1 MAIFSCKC
9 SLVLITGLFFFA
21 SCNDSANADEAV
33 GEVMSGEKIYLQN
46 CVSCHGKEGNLGV
59 SDAADLSKSKL
70 TLEEK
75 IAIITSGS
83 SNGVMQA
90 YGTKHGG
97 SLNDQQIQKLAEYV
111 ETLKH

>member
-1 MAIFSCKC
+1 MAFLSRYC
-9 SLVLITGLFFFA
+9 SLVLTIGLFFFA
-21 SCNDSANADEAV
+21 SCDDSTNADEAV

-59 SDAADLSKSKL
+59 SDAADLSKSTL

-75 IAIITSGS
+75 ITIISSGS

-90 YGTKHGG
+90 YGIKHGG

-111 ETLKH
+111 GTLKH